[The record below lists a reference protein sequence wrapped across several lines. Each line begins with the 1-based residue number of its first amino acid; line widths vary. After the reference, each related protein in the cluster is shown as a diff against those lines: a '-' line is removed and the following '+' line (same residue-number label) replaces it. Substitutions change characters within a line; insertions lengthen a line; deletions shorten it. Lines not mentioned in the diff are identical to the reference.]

1 MTAVV
6 AAAGRHQPECG
17 DGERESPRRRQRPT
31 AGWYEEPRHPD
42 RAQRE
47 WPLCRQKANRGA
59 SHVATATTYTRASA
73 LKGGREMKK
82 RVLRFCVAIAVLGIA
97 AMALASSVFAQNY
110 IILYKQ
116 NAVASDAAATVK
128 NAGGSMIAAYPQI
141 GVVIA
146 RSNSSSFGTAV
157 LKDSRVDS
165 AAATRGFGVK
175 LKDQTLAPSGPLP
188 GGLPNSSATDSDN
201 LSGLQWDM

>member
-1 MTAVV
+1 MQAE
-6 AAAGRHQPECG
+6 GQQG
-17 DGERESPRRRQRPT
+17 RESCCGCHNLYSRFR
-31 AGWYEEPRHPD
+31 
-42 RAQRE
+42 
-47 WPLCRQKANRGA
+47 
-59 SHVATATTYTRASA
+59 
-73 LKGGREMKK
+73 LKGGKEMKK

-146 RSNSSSFGTAV
+146 RSDSSSFGT
-157 LKDSRVDS
+157 
-165 AAATRGFGVK
+165 
-175 LKDQTLAPSGPLP
+175 
-188 GGLPNSSATDSDN
+188 
-201 LSGLQWDM
+201 